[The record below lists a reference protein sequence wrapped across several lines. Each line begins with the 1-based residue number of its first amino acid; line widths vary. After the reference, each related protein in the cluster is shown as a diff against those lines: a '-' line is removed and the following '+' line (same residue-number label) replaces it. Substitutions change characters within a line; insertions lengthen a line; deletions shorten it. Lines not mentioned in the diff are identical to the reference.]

1 MPQNYPLF
9 TNANT
14 PFVGVFTVGR
24 QKNALESG
32 KWEKRFSVTDEK
44 QFLCN
49 KKSVMNERFQ
59 AIGKYNLSDSAL
71 EAIVDNLEKIIVSP
85 DRLMLPL
92 REDIRRVQA
101 WKPEELL

>member
-1 MPQNYPLF
+1 
-9 TNANT
+9 
-14 PFVGVFTVGR
+14 
-24 QKNALESG
+24 
-32 KWEKRFSVTDEK
+32 
-44 QFLCN
+44 
-49 KKSVMNERFQ
+49 MNERFQ